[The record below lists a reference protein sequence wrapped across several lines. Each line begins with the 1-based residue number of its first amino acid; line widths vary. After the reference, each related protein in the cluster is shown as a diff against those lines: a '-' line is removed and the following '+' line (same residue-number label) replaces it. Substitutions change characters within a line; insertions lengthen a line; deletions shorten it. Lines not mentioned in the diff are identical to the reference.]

1 MVTSTPD
8 AGLFSRLVRR
18 LSLWL
23 QPRAP
28 RRYSHF
34 SRFRQCSAWFRRR
47 REVSAQAL
55 EKRAKRQDLVRR
67 REFEH
72 LRSLRA
78 SAVWPPPGLDKVPA
92 AVAQPLPTPT
102 PAPAP
107 ELSAIERAQTL
118 QKIDA
123 IEALMSPQKA
133 DGGVIW
139 PAGSGW
145 ALGNPRAES
154 LGEGEGEGADADAG
168 PDPDPDDG
176 ATRLGS
182 ASDPY
187 PAKPPKS
194 GST

>member
-1 MVTSTPD
+1 MVASTPG

-28 RRYSHF
+28 RQRTHF
-34 SRFRQCSAWFRRR
+34 SRYRQCSAWFRPRH
-47 REVSAQAL
+47 VMSPKVL
-55 EKRAKRQDLVRR
+55 ETRANRQDLVRR

-78 SAVWPPPGLDKVPA
+78 SAVWPPSGMDRVPA

-102 PAPAP
+102 PAPDPDPDPDPAP
-107 ELSAIERAQTL
+107 SAMERAQTL

-123 IEALMSPQKA
+123 IEALMSTQKA
-133 DGGVIW
+133 DGGGIL
-139 PAGSGW
+139 PAGFGW

-154 LGEGEGEGADADAG
+154 LGQGEGA
-168 PDPDPDDG
+168 DPDPDDG

-182 ASDPY
+182 ASNQ
-187 PAKPPKS
+187 
-194 GST
+194 

>member
-1 MVTSTPD
+1 MVASTTN

-28 RRYSHF
+28 HQRAHF
-34 SRFRQCSAWFRRR
+34 SHYRQCSAWFRPR

-55 EKRAKRQDLVRR
+55 ETRAKRQDLVRR

-78 SAVWPPPGLDKVPA
+78 SAVWPPSAMDSAPA
-92 AVAQPLPTPT
+92 AGVQPLPKPKPKPT
-102 PAPAP
+102 PASAP
-107 ELSAIERAQTL
+107 SAMARAQTL

-123 IEALMSPQKA
+123 IEALMSSQKA
-133 DGGVIW
+133 DGGVNR

-145 ALGNPRAES
+145 APGHRSAMAS
-154 LGEGEGEGADADAG
+154 GAGEGAD
-168 PDPDPDDG
+168 PDPAPDPDDG

-187 PAKPPKS
+187 PAKPLKP
-194 GST
+194 GAA

>member
-1 MVTSTPD
+1 MVASTTN

-28 RRYSHF
+28 RQRADFSHY
-34 SRFRQCSAWFRRR
+34 RQCNAWFRPR

-55 EKRAKRQDLVRR
+55 ETRAKRQDLVRR

-78 SAVWPPPGLDKVPA
+78 SAVWPPSAMDSAPA
-92 AVAQPLPTPT
+92 AGVQPKPKPKPT
-102 PAPAP
+102 PASAP
-107 ELSAIERAQTL
+107 SAMTRAQML
-118 QKIDA
+118 QQMDA
-123 IEALMSPQKA
+123 IEALMSTQKA
-133 DGGVIW
+133 DGGVIL

-154 LGEGEGEGADADAG
+154 LGQGEGADS
-168 PDPDPDDG
+168 DPDDG

-187 PAKPPKS
+187 PAKPLKP
-194 GST
+194 GAA

>member
-1 MVTSTPD
+1 MVASTTN

-28 RRYSHF
+28 RQRADF
-34 SRFRQCSAWFRRR
+34 SRFRQCSAWFRPR

-55 EKRAKRQDLVRR
+55 ETRAKRQDLVRR

-78 SAVWPPPGLDKVPA
+78 SAVWPPSAMDSAPA
-92 AVAQPLPTPT
+92 AGVQPLPKPT
-102 PAPAP
+102 PASAP
-107 ELSAIERAQTL
+107 SAMARAQTL

-123 IEALMSPQKA
+123 IEALMSTQKA
-133 DGGVIW
+133 DGGVNR

-145 ALGNPRAES
+145 APGHRSAMAS
-154 LGEGEGEGADADAG
+154 GAGEGADPDPA
-168 PDPDPDDG
+168 PDPDPDPDPYDG

-187 PAKPPKS
+187 PAKPLKP
-194 GST
+194 GAA